1 MDNKKNLKNLKNYC
15 CNNCNFNTRQHNDY
29 NRHLLTAKHKMVING
44 KLNTLLKFVCICG
57 NEYKFNSGLSRHK
70 KTCNHKPIEE
80 LIREPTQKPIEEIT
94 QKPIEEPTQESI
106 REPTQEYNLS
116 KIEPNITMFIEII
129 KENQE
134 FKKLLLEQNSQIS
147 EQNNKVIELHKEN
160 NILNKE
166 NNILIN
172 KLFEKESNTTINNNT
187 TNNNQKFNLNIFLN
201 ETCKDAMNLKEFVD
215 NIKVSFEE
223 LLIIGNT
230 GFVNGISE
238 IFIKRLKELEVTKR
252 PIHCTDVKRETIYL
266 KNDDK
271 WNKDENNN
279 KNLKDAIERVE
290 YKNIYSLNEW
300 CNEHTNA
307 FKSNTDDNDLW
318 LKIYEQTL
326 QGNENTREKVVKNIT
341 KKVTIDKE

>member
-1 MDNKKNLKNLKNYC
+1 MIINDNKNK
-15 CNNCNFNTRQHNDY
+15 
-29 NRHLLTAKHKMVING
+29 
-44 KLNTLLKFVCICG
+44 LLKFVCICG
-57 NEYKFNSGLSRHK
+57 NKYKFNTNLCRHK
-70 KTCNHKPIEE
+70 KVCNYKPIQKHTQELIQEPIEE
-80 LIREPTQKPIEEIT
+80 STQV
-94 QKPIEEPTQESI
+94 
-106 REPTQEYNLS
+106 LS
-116 KIEPNITMFIEII
+116 KIEPNINMFIEII

-134 FKKLLLEQNSQIS
+134 FKKLLLEQNNQ
-147 EQNNKVIELHKEN
+147 VIELHKEN
-160 NILNKE
+160 NIL
-166 NNILIN
+166 IN
-172 KLFEKESNTTINNNT
+172 KLVEKESNTTINNT

-201 ETCKDAMNLKEFVD
+201 ETCKDAMNFKEFID

-223 LLIIGNT
+223 LLTISNT
-230 GFVNGISE
+230 GFVNGVSE
-238 IFIKRLKELEVTKR
+238 IFIKRLNDMEVTKR

-266 KNDDK
+266 KDDDK

-318 LKIYEQTL
+318 LNIYEQTL

-341 KKVTIDKE
+341 KKVTIEKD